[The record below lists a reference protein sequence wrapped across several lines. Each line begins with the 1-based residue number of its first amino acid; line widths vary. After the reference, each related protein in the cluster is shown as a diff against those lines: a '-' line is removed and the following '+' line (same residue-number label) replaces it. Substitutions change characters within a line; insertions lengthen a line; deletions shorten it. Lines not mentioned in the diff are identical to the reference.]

1 MHVVVSVLLII
12 ALVLLV
18 IFFIPGACDRNID
31 QGPGIDN
38 NPGNG
43 DNTGGGGGDNVGT
56 GTGTGD
62 NGNTGVNITT
72 GQVKIDIVNL
82 FNQSLLGNILLFE
95 GESEGE
101 HVLFH
106 PGETFRTQ
114 GFKIKNNGTVA
125 ISYIMNVSRD
135 SSLDMQ
141 KFDEAFDFYVTT
153 DPDDVSTGVK
163 MRSFKGVL
171 EPNTVSETFY
181 IVVTMKGSAG
191 NEFQNLT
198 FEGIGITV
206 NATQKIEE

>member
-18 IFFIPGACDRNID
+18 IFFMPGACDKNIS
-31 QGPGIDN
+31 QGDPGITDG
-38 NPGNG
+38 PGNG
-43 DNTGGGGGDNVGT
+43 DNT
-56 GTGTGD
+56 
-62 NGNTGVNITT
+62 GNTGVNITT

-101 HVLFH
+101 NVLFH
-106 PGETFRTQ
+106 PGETFHTQ
-114 GFKIKNNGTVA
+114 GFKIKNKGTVA

-153 DPDDVSTGVK
+153 DPDDISTGVK
-163 MRSFKGVL
+163 MRSFKGEL
-171 EPNTVSETFY
+171 APGTVSETY
-181 IVVTMKGSAG
+181 YLVVTMKETAG